1 MAVLHFDKNELG
13 NLEYSLQREMLSTNR
28 AGGYMSTTIVCCN
41 TRKYHVLM
49 VCPKDDRDENNY
61 VLLSSVDETVV
72 QHEQSFNLAIHRF
85 PGVYDP
91 RGHKY
96 ITDFTYT
103 PAPAITYRVGGVILK
118 KELLWIHSR
127 TQLLIRYTLLD
138 ARSQTQLRLR
148 PFLAF
153 RDRHTVGRA
162 NMEADGR
169 SYPIEG
175 GVRNRLYEGFP
186 WLHMQ
191 IDAPSEF
198 VAAPDWYYN
207 FEYGEEIARGYPGH
221 EDLLTTGYFEL
232 DIAKGQSVIFS
243 CSTEPVDPSTLDQ
256 VFEEELSR
264 RSNKID
270 FLSCLRHSARQ
281 GGPRKLWKKYGS
293 PMKAILEAYRD
304 GANPYVRVDDNA
316 LVWAAHPRYAM
327 TWMDA
332 VVDGK
337 PVTGREGYQVE
348 VNALW
353 YNAVRYALELARKS
367 KDTAFVERWEP
378 MPERIRKSFLE
389 LFWYERE
396 EFLADYVDEHG
407 QNTFIRPNQIIACS
421 LPYGMLGEGMKRSVI
436 DTVRR
441 HLLTPK
447 GLRTLSPRNPLY
459 EGRCVGDQPT
469 RDRAYHQGTVWPWLL
484 EHYVKACF
492 DMHGK
497 AFLPE
502 ARDMLK
508 NFEEDISVSGIASIN
523 EIYDG
528 DPPHNPRGAVSQAW
542 SVGAILRIA
551 QMIEAYEIK
560 K

>member
-41 TRKYHVLM
+41 TRKYHGLM

-232 DIAKGQSVIFS
+232 DIAKGQSVTSSLLIF
-243 CSTEPVDPSTLDQ
+243 
-256 VFEEELSR
+256 
-264 RSNKID
+264 
-270 FLSCLRHSARQ
+270 
-281 GGPRKLWKKYGS
+281 
-293 PMKAILEAYRD
+293 
-304 GANPYVRVDDNA
+304 
-316 LVWAAHPRYAM
+316 
-327 TWMDA
+327 
-332 VVDGK
+332 
-337 PVTGREGYQVE
+337 
-348 VNALW
+348 
-353 YNAVRYALELARKS
+353 
-367 KDTAFVERWEP
+367 
-378 MPERIRKSFLE
+378 
-389 LFWYERE
+389 
-396 EFLADYVDEHG
+396 
-407 QNTFIRPNQIIACS
+407 
-421 LPYGMLGEGMKRSVI
+421 
-436 DTVRR
+436 
-441 HLLTPK
+441 
-447 GLRTLSPRNPLY
+447 RTLSAVAAPAFCTASSAEPAALCRFWAAVSASRLA
-459 EGRCVGDQPT
+459 CICCT
-469 RDRAYHQGTVWPWLL
+469 ASLASS
-484 EHYVKACF
+484 ACF
-492 DMHGK
+492 DVE
-497 AFLPE
+497 AYFLPPI
-502 ARDMLK
+502 RPRTQ
-508 NFEEDISVSGIASIN
+508 AS
-523 EIYDG
+523 Y
-528 DPPHNPRGAVSQAW
+528 
-542 SVGAILRIA
+542 
-551 QMIEAYEIK
+551 
-560 K
+560 

>member
-41 TRKYHVLM
+41 TRKYHGLM

-281 GGPRKLWKKYGS
+281 FIVRNGDGPRSWPATRGS
-293 PMKAILEAYRD
+293 
-304 GANPYVRVDDNA
+304 GAG
-316 LVWAAHPRYAM
+316 AA
-327 TWMDA
+327 T
-332 VVDGK
+332 
-337 PVTGREGYQVE
+337 
-348 VNALW
+348 
-353 YNAVRYALELARKS
+353 
-367 KDTAFVERWEP
+367 
-378 MPERIRKSFLE
+378 
-389 LFWYERE
+389 
-396 EFLADYVDEHG
+396 
-407 QNTFIRPNQIIACS
+407 
-421 LPYGMLGEGMKRSVI
+421 RS
-436 DTVRR
+436 
-441 HLLTPK
+441 
-447 GLRTLSPRNPLY
+447 S
-459 EGRCVGDQPT
+459 RCP
-469 RDRAYHQGTVWPWLL
+469 
-484 EHYVKACF
+484 
-492 DMHGK
+492 
-497 AFLPE
+497 
-502 ARDMLK
+502 
-508 NFEEDISVSGIASIN
+508 AS
-523 EIYDG
+523 
-528 DPPHNPRGAVSQAW
+528 R
-542 SVGAILRIA
+542 
-551 QMIEAYEIK
+551 
-560 K
+560 

>member
-41 TRKYHVLM
+41 TRKYHGLM

-198 VAAPDWYYN
+198 VAAPD
-207 FEYGEEIARGYPGH
+207 
-221 EDLLTTGYFEL
+221 
-232 DIAKGQSVIFS
+232 
-243 CSTEPVDPSTLDQ
+243 
-256 VFEEELSR
+256 
-264 RSNKID
+264 
-270 FLSCLRHSARQ
+270 
-281 GGPRKLWKKYGS
+281 
-293 PMKAILEAYRD
+293 
-304 GANPYVRVDDNA
+304 
-316 LVWAAHPRYAM
+316 
-327 TWMDA
+327 
-332 VVDGK
+332 
-337 PVTGREGYQVE
+337 
-348 VNALW
+348 
-353 YNAVRYALELARKS
+353 
-367 KDTAFVERWEP
+367 
-378 MPERIRKSFLE
+378 
-389 LFWYERE
+389 
-396 EFLADYVDEHG
+396 
-407 QNTFIRPNQIIACS
+407 
-421 LPYGMLGEGMKRSVI
+421 
-436 DTVRR
+436 
-441 HLLTPK
+441 
-447 GLRTLSPRNPLY
+447 
-459 EGRCVGDQPT
+459 
-469 RDRAYHQGTVWPWLL
+469 
-484 EHYVKACF
+484 
-492 DMHGK
+492 
-497 AFLPE
+497 
-502 ARDMLK
+502 
-508 NFEEDISVSGIASIN
+508 
-523 EIYDG
+523 
-528 DPPHNPRGAVSQAW
+528 
-542 SVGAILRIA
+542 
-551 QMIEAYEIK
+551 
-560 K
+560 